1 MRRLTFALFLL
12 ASAAVAADPFTGDWQ
27 ANVSN
32 EGKSFSFVFHF
43 EVKGATLT
51 GTVELP
57 SQDREFPIEKGTVH
71 GNDIAFQSLG
81 LWHGTLAGD
90 AIDLTRELDNGKTQH
105 MTARRPAKR

>member
-1 MRRLTFALFLL
+1 MRRLTFALFFL
-12 ASAAVAADPFTGDWQ
+12 AAAAFAADPLAGDWQ
-27 ANVSN
+27 ADVSN
-32 EGKSFSFVFHF
+32 EGKSFSVVFHF
-43 EVKGATLT
+43 QVKGDVLT

-71 GNDIAFQSLG
+71 GKDIAFQSIG

-90 AIDLTRELDNGKTQH
+90 HIDLTRELDFGKKQR